1 VSTCAAVAIVT
12 GVEGDRHIDAFWAR
26 FVAATGIDGEYT
38 AWAFG
43 DSAVQMTELA
53 LLVREGRKRATAS
66 AHSAYEEEGAP
77 LPEVG
82 ELSVI
87 LDGADDPV
95 CVIRTTQV
103 DVRAFGAV
111 DDDFAAAEGE
121 GDGSLDYWRSEH
133 RRFFEGQGIHIDDD
147 TLVVLQWFEL
157 LYTEPQADSR
167 SAR

>member
-1 VSTCAAVAIVT
+1 
-12 GVEGDRHIDAFWAR
+12 
-26 FVAATGIDGEYT
+26 
-38 AWAFG
+38 
-43 DSAVQMTELA
+43 MTELA
-53 LLVREGRKRATAS
+53 LLVRDGQKRATAS
-66 AHSAYEEEGAP
+66 AHGSYEEEGAP

-87 LDGADDPV
+87 LDGANDPI

-103 DVRAFGAV
+103 EVRRFGAV

-121 GDGSLDYWRSEH
+121 GDRSLGYWRSEH
-133 RRFFEGQGIHIDDD
+133 RRFFEGQGIQIDDD

>member
-1 VSTCAAVAIVT
+1 
-12 GVEGDRHIDAFWAR
+12 
-26 FVAATGIDGEYT
+26 
-38 AWAFG
+38 
-43 DSAVQMTELA
+43 MTELA
-53 LLVREGRKRATAS
+53 LLVRDGQKRATAG
-66 AHSAYEEEGAP
+66 AHGSYEEEGAP

-87 LDGADDPV
+87 LDGANDPV

-103 DVRAFGAV
+103 EVRRFGAV
-111 DDDFAAAEGE
+111 DDDFAVAEGE
-121 GDGSLDYWRSEH
+121 GDGSLGYWRSEH
-133 RRFFEGQGIHIDDD
+133 RRFFEGQGIQIDDD